1 VRTRATV
8 AARATEVARDTIVQ
22 ARAMELGRDMA
33 DMEWFRVMTVL
44 ARFTTALAQVTIDRG
59 KDMTGLP

>member
-1 VRTRATV
+1 MRTRATV
-8 AARATEVARDTIVQ
+8 AARATEVARDTIVL
-22 ARAMELGRDMA
+22 ARVMELGKDMA
-33 DMEWFRVMTVL
+33 DMEWFRVTTVL